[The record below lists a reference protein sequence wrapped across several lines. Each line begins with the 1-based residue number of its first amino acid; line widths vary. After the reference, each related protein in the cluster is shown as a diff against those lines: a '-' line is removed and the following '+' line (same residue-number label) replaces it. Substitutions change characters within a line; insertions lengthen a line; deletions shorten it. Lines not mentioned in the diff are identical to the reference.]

1 MVDTRKKLLGVIWF
15 GKKNGGITFAIRL
28 FPPLRGKGYS
38 TTFLQ
43 KVMAK
48 FLKSEDYKKMG
59 KTKIW
64 LKTHSDNISA
74 IKLYTKSDWKE
85 IEDDG
90 KEKTFIYQTY

>member
-1 MVDTRKKLLGVIWF
+1 LVDTRKKLLGVIWF

-38 TTFLQ
+38 ATFLQ